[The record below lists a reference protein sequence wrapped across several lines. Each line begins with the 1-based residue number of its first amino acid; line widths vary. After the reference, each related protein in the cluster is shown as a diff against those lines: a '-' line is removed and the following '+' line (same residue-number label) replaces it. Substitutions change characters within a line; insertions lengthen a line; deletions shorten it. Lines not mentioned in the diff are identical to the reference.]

1 MSALIDWDRLPKETP
16 KSYAAFLAYVALGAR
31 RSVRE
36 AARQYHSKAIA
47 TGEISS
53 AEDTTVRTWMGWSSR
68 HKWVSRAN
76 ARDAWLTRVSDEQI
90 VANLKACHLALTTRA
105 HGFLTAND
113 GAEKSGSSTLA
124 DRIDLLLSALEI
136 LPLETPVDRHY
147 GAVRQQLARQGTPI
161 GPNDLLITAQALALD
176 LTVVT
181 ANVQEF
187 SRVPGLGVENWL
199 SE

>member
-1 MSALIDWDRLPKETP
+1 MRSEPQLGGQSHPESRSGAEDGGAVDAPGH
-16 KSYAAFLAYVALGAR
+16 LARVDGGAP
-31 RSVRE
+31 VVTIP
-36 AARQYHSKAIA
+36 ARQARAFRVIDNRTSELTSWDIDLLPDALAGLDDLDIF
-47 TGEISS
+47 SFDD

-147 GAVRQQLARQGTPI
+147 GAARRRST
-161 GPNDLLITAQALALD
+161 
-176 LTVVT
+176 
-181 ANVQEF
+181 
-187 SRVPGLGVENWL
+187 R
-199 SE
+199 